1 MYKRKRNIAVFT
13 DTWDFGVYDAKV
25 PENGLL
31 PGELSAVTF
40 RVGCYIVRSA
50 LRAYRCHKVGDILEK
65 QGQVPASQAELAA
78 VRNDLYFKKFIEPIK
93 TGSFPAEENLSELIS
108 SVPLPFWRNELCI
121 RHEISAKH
129 IGWLDKEFS
138 YICSAVQYINS
149 GVLELSC
156 GTNAVG
162 SYEYIGDIYSMTE
175 QEKIPDESGALLI
188 FKHFENSCQSID
200 TWYRFDPAGKITIS
214 SEAPVS

>member
-65 QGQVPASQAELAA
+65 QGQVPARPSWPLSGTT
-78 VRNDLYFKKFIEPIK
+78 FISK
-93 TGSFPAEENLSELIS
+93 NLLN
-108 SVPLPFWRNELCI
+108 R
-121 RHEISAKH
+121 
-129 IGWLDKEFS
+129 
-138 YICSAVQYINS
+138 
-149 GVLELSC
+149 
-156 GTNAVG
+156 
-162 SYEYIGDIYSMTE
+162 
-175 QEKIPDESGALLI
+175 
-188 FKHFENSCQSID
+188 
-200 TWYRFDPAGKITIS
+200 
-214 SEAPVS
+214 